1 MLSEKDKDIIKQTVP
16 VLQERGVEI
25 TSFFYNRMFN
35 EHPELRNMFNQTNQ
49 KKGLQSTAL
58 AQTVLAAAANIEK
71 LGAIMPVVKEI
82 AYKHLSLIHI

>member
-1 MLSEKDKDIIKQTVP
+1 MLSEKDMDIIKQTVP
-16 VLQERGVEI
+16 VLQEKGVEI

-58 AQTVLAAAANIEK
+58 AQTVLAAAANIEQ

-82 AYKHLSLIHI
+82 AQTRCITST